1 MCGKNSLFSVVVK
14 VLPGSPPR
22 VREKLLQRL
31 NQSLSERI
39 TPACAG
45 KAISTLAPMALARDH
60 PRVCGKSFG
69 SHVGIKTTSGSPPRV
84 REKRFITVINR
95 LKAGITPACAGKA
108 LSVISIALPAWDHPR
123 VCGKSPF
130 SVLIVSIALGSP
142 PRVREKHTILAK
154 SSPAH
159 GITPACAG
167 KAKPQVLK

>member
-1 MCGKNSLFSVVVK
+1 
-14 VLPGSPPR
+14 
-22 VREKLLQRL
+22 
-31 NQSLSERI
+31 
-39 TPACAG
+39 
-45 KAISTLAPMALARDH
+45 MAWDH
-60 PRVCGKSFG
+60 PRVCGKSVVARFVVVQ
-69 SHVGIKTTSGSPPRV
+69 SLGSPPRV